1 MDDGKISLPLVGRDD
16 TNSVVIVP
24 SGAVSYQSNSQIG
37 AAVRS
42 PPSLVENLKNG
53 NVK

>member
-16 TNSVVIVP
+16 TNSVIIVP
-24 SGAVSYQSNSQIG
+24 AGAVSYQSNS